1 MGKDINGK
9 ELGNGIMQIKSGKA
23 KGKYSGRYID
33 IKGNRQEIRDWDLR
47 ELKNKL
53 SKLTAEVTLGVSL
66 ADTKITMDKWFEIW
80 DEVYKIPHVQPST
93 RVVYHH
99 IYKQHIQKHIGKKK
113 LSEIGKIQCQKIL
126 NELHNKYAW
135 SVQDTVKRVLV
146 DLFNRALE
154 EQLVKL
160 NPARSCRCPNN
171 KPDDERR
178 VLTNWE
184 QEMFFEITAG
194 TWYYN
199 MFVVAVSTG
208 LRAGEIFAL
217 TEDCIDFDKME
228 IDVRHTLSY
237 SKYLDDEERTFHL
250 EPPKHN
256 SYRKVPITS
265 KECYDALKKQI
276 KQKSLVTLKHKYKNI
291 EIPFSDRL
299 FVTKN
304 NTPMNVQ
311 NYNDTINKFL
321 LEANS
326 MLDEVEQIQKFSSHT
341 FRHTF
346 GTNCINDGV
355 NFKTLQKWMGHKS
368 VELTMNLYSH
378 VTEDLI
384 EQDLVKV
391 TGLKTKTKLITMDKV
406 VEFTKYN
413 NAVEM
418 KKEAMR

>member
-1 MGKDINGK
+1 MGIGLNGK
-9 ELGNGIMQIKSGKA
+9 ELGSGITQRKTGIAKGQYVARCIDA
-23 KGKYSGRYID
+23 KGKRHEISG
-33 IKGNRQEIRDWDLR
+33 WDLK
-47 ELKNKL
+47 ELKKRFAQ
-53 SKLTAEVTLGVSL
+53 KKAEIELGLNVV
-66 ADTKITMDKWFEIW
+66 DDKMTMDKWFIMW

-99 IYKQHIQKHIGKKK
+99 IYKQHIQKHLGKKK
-113 LSEIGKIQCQKIL
+113 LSEIGKMSCQKIL
-126 NELHNKYAW
+126 NEMHNKYAW
-135 SVQDTVKRVLV
+135 SVQDTVKRIMV
-146 DLFNRALE
+146 DLFNRALD

-160 NPARSCRCPNN
+160 NPAKSCRCPNN
-171 KPDDERR
+171 KPDDDRR

-184 QEMFFEITAG
+184 QEMFFEITSG

-237 SKYLDDEERTFHL
+237 SKYLDDERKTFHL

-265 KECYDALKKQI
+265 RECYDALKKQI
-276 KQKSLVTLKHKYKNI
+276 KQKSLVSMKYKNVDT
-291 EIPFSDRL
+291 PFSDRL
-299 FVTKN
+299 FVTKF
-304 NTPMNVQ
+304 NTPLCVQ
-311 NYNDTINKFL
+311 NYSDTINKFL
-321 LEANS
+321 LELNL

-346 GTNCINDGV
+346 ATNCVNDDV
-355 NFKTLQKWMGHKS
+355 SFKVLQKWMGHKS

-378 VTEDLI
+378 VTDDTI
-384 EQDLVKV
+384 EKELVKV
-391 TGLKTKTKLITMDKV
+391 SGLKTKKRPITLEKV
-406 VEFTKYN
+406 VEFAKYN
-413 NAVEM
+413 AEVGL
-418 KKEAMR
+418 KKEVVL